1 MCRNRD
7 WDRDENEDEDE
18 NENGEPGTG
27 RSGYS
32 IAGVIA
38 GGSLPTYRIASSL

>member
-7 WDRDENEDEDE
+7 WDPDEDGDE
-18 NENGEPGTG
+18 DGEPGTG
-27 RSGYS
+27 RTGYS